1 MDEKVS
7 FDDITILKKEAKIV
21 EIDNSKAKEF
31 SSESEKYLYDRGVS
45 LEFNKD
51 ELVKQFLSY
60 AIGCIMGR
68 YSTDK
73 PGLIMVNSDDILE
86 LSSNKFLVKD
96 STGELRHEVETEFLP
111 DEDAIIPIMGSL
123 CAFPDDMVRRI
134 ENLIHYIWGDENA
147 TENFN
152 FINRSLGMPLEK
164 WLTENFWEYH
174 TKMYSKR
181 PIYWLFCSNPKSVAK
196 SAFRVLVYMHRM
208 DAYTVQ
214 QIMRQYLYPHQ
225 EYLRKEY
232 EDLLSREASLDKE
245 EKRRLDAMPKLIN
258 ELKEYSEQLKEY
270 ANQQIVIDLDDG
282 VKQNYAK
289 FKGIL
294 AVVK

>member
-1 MDEKVS
+1 M
-7 FDDITILKKEAKIV
+7 A
-21 EIDNSKAKEF
+21 
-31 SSESEKYLYDRGVS
+31 
-45 LEFNKD
+45 
-51 ELVKQFLSY
+51 
-60 AIGCIMGR
+60 
-68 YSTDK
+68 
-73 PGLIMVNSDDILE
+73 NSDDILE
-86 LSSNKFLVKD
+86 LSSNKFLVKG
-96 STGELRHEVETEFLP
+96 SNGELRQEVETEFLP
-111 DEDAIIPIMGSL
+111 DEDAIIPIMGSS

-245 EKRRLDAMPKLIN
+245 EKRRLDAMPKLMN

>member
-1 MDEKVS
+1 M
-7 FDDITILKKEAKIV
+7 
-21 EIDNSKAKEF
+21 
-31 SSESEKYLYDRGVS
+31 
-45 LEFNKD
+45 
-51 ELVKQFLSY
+51 KQLLSY
-60 AIGCIMGR
+60 LVGVILGR
-68 YSTDK
+68 YRLDREGVQISCPNETK
-73 PGLIMVNSDDILE
+73 EQIAPYQVEGMSGTFTMDI
-86 LSSNKFLVKD
+86 
-96 STGELRHEVETEFLP
+96 
-111 DEDAIIPIMGSL
+111 DEDAIIPVMGSS

-134 ENLIHYIWGDENA
+134 EDLIHYIWGDENA

-245 EKRRLDAMPKLIN
+245 EKRRLDAMPKLMN

>member
-1 MDEKVS
+1 
-7 FDDITILKKEAKIV
+7 
-21 EIDNSKAKEF
+21 
-31 SSESEKYLYDRGVS
+31 
-45 LEFNKD
+45 
-51 ELVKQFLSY
+51 
-60 AIGCIMGR
+60 
-68 YSTDK
+68 
-73 PGLIMVNSDDILE
+73 
-86 LSSNKFLVKD
+86 
-96 STGELRHEVETEFLP
+96 
-111 DEDAIIPIMGSL
+111 
-123 CAFPDDMVRRI
+123 
-134 ENLIHYIWGDENA
+134 
-147 TENFN
+147 
-152 FINRSLGMPLEK
+152 MPLEK